1 MTADKEIF
9 FSNYDYYWL
18 KYTMDRGIG
27 EQARYLIAGHS
38 LARFGIND
46 RDIPGLINLAF
57 PSQDYSMDQGRQQWR
72 KKKHE
77 FRHSCRHHSGAGWEK
92 RKPNMSPKHR
102 EGTIVMNNDDFKCKF
117 VEEELKT
124 FWPQWH
130 VVRRLGGGAIADV
143 FEICRDDF
151 EIREV
156 SALKLIRIGDT
167 GETAPF
173 PSAEGTAPYRPKAG
187 QPVIPEA
194 FQNEI
199 QIMEALQGAPN
210 IVSIN
215 DYYLKKDESST
226 MLFVRMELLT
236 SFRQLLAERQRNRQA
251 FTVPEVLKIGR
262 DICTALIYC
271 EEKGVIHRD
280 IKPAN
285 LFIDDFGNYRI
296 GDFDVSRL
304 LDSAH
309 VAPAMTGIETISY
322 MAPEVFSG
330 LSYNNTVDIYALG
343 LILYQLLNNCRVPFL
358 PTEGPYTAKDFDN
371 ANYRRLQG
379 GAIPSLAGIRAGD
392 TQVDAALDAMIRKAC
407 AVRPKDRYQSAKAFY
422 EDLAAWRT
430 PQKTVLPMDDE
441 QSRTTQVSFISHT
454 QDADTS
460 RDSTYSYRKAE
471 EPVPKYPPKSDGRN
485 VGNGQK
491 KGGSGKGAV
500 IALIMVVLLAF
511 GGYIIMRVLHAT
523 QSSSPSNSM
532 ASSDSAY
539 KEEVAK
545 EEAAKEEA
553 YKEEAAKEEAYKE
566 EAAKEEAYKEEAAK
580 EEAYKEEKESN
591 SAENK
596 MAKEDATPVGQSTE
610 IVEIPDPVLKKAIQD
625 TLGIGDREITESD
638 ALLLTQLEYDGY
650 DNEKKEHKDQI
661 KDLTGLE
668 AFKNLTSLNLTSNQI
683 SDISVLSD
691 MANLTELYLDDNR
704 ISDLSPLSGLTDL
717 TKLWLGKNRI
727 EDISAL
733 SGLTKLEQLCL
744 YVNWI
749 SDISALSGMTGL
761 TRLDLSNNQVSD
773 ISALSGMTNLER
785 LYMKINQ
792 VSDISVLSALKKL
805 QRLGLEYNQIS
816 DISAFAGLT
825 KLETL
830 RLYGNPV
837 LDNKSREEILEVVS
851 GAENLTEVDF

>member
-18 KYTMDRGIG
+18 
-27 EQARYLIAGHS
+27 
-38 LARFGIND
+38 
-46 RDIPGLINLAF
+46 
-57 PSQDYSMDQGRQQWR
+57 
-72 KKKHE
+72 
-77 FRHSCRHHSGAGWEK
+77 
-92 RKPNMSPKHR
+92 NMSPKHR
-102 EGTIVMNNDDFKCKF
+102 EGNIVMNNDDFKCKF

-143 FEICRDDF
+143 FEIYRDDF

-173 PSAEGTAPYRPKAG
+173 PSAEGAAPYRPQAG

-210 IVSIN
+210 IVSIK
-215 DYYLKKDESST
+215 DYYLKKDASST
-226 MLFVRMELLT
+226 MLFMRMELLT

-441 QSRTTQVSFISHT
+441 QSRTTQVSFISHA

-471 EPVPKYPPKSDGRN
+471 EPVPKYPLEGDGRN

-566 EAAKEEAYKEEAAK
+566 EAGKEET
-580 EEAYKEEKESN
+580 YKEEKESN
-591 SAENK
+591 SAENE
-596 MAKEDATPVGQSTE
+596 MAKEDATPVGQSAE

-792 VSDISVLSALKKL
+792 VSDISVLSALKNL

>member
-1 MTADKEIF
+1 
-9 FSNYDYYWL
+9 
-18 KYTMDRGIG
+18 
-27 EQARYLIAGHS
+27 
-38 LARFGIND
+38 
-46 RDIPGLINLAF
+46 
-57 PSQDYSMDQGRQQWR
+57 
-72 KKKHE
+72 
-77 FRHSCRHHSGAGWEK
+77 
-92 RKPNMSPKHR
+92 MSPKHR
-102 EGTIVMNNDDFKCKF
+102 EGNIVMNNDDFKCKF

-215 DYYLKKDESST
+215 DYYLKKDASST
-226 MLFVRMELLT
+226 LLFVRMELLT

-407 AVRPKDRYQSAKAFY
+407 AVRPEDRYQSAKAFY

-441 QSRTTQVSFISHT
+441 QSRTTQVSFISHA

-491 KGGSGKGAV
+491 YPLEGDRRNVGNGQKKGGPGKGAV

-545 EEAAKEEA
+545 EEVAKEETAKEQA
-553 YKEEAAKEEAYKE
+553 YKEEAAKEDAGKE
-566 EAAKEEAYKEEAAK
+566 EAGKEET
-580 EEAYKEEKESN
+580 YKEEKESN

-596 MAKEDATPVGQSTE
+596 MAKEDATPVGQSAE

-792 VSDISVLSALKKL
+792 VSDISVLSALKNL

>member
-1 MTADKEIF
+1 
-9 FSNYDYYWL
+9 
-18 KYTMDRGIG
+18 
-27 EQARYLIAGHS
+27 
-38 LARFGIND
+38 
-46 RDIPGLINLAF
+46 
-57 PSQDYSMDQGRQQWR
+57 
-72 KKKHE
+72 
-77 FRHSCRHHSGAGWEK
+77 
-92 RKPNMSPKHR
+92 
-102 EGTIVMNNDDFKCKF
+102 MNNDDFKCRF
-117 VEEELKT
+117 IEEELKT

-130 VVRRLGGGAIADV
+130 VARRLGGGAIGDV
-143 FEICRDDF
+143 FEIYRDNF
-151 EIREV
+151 EVREL
-156 SALKLIRIGDT
+156 SALKLIRISDT
-167 GETAPF
+167 GEAYAPF
-173 PSAEGTAPYRPKAG
+173 PSAEGAAQYRTQAG
-187 QPVIPEA
+187 QPLIPEG
-194 FQNEI
+194 FRSVI

-210 IVSIN
+210 IVSID
-215 DYYLKKDESST
+215 DYYLKKDASST

-236 SFRQLLAERQRNRQA
+236 GFRQLLAERQRNRQP
-251 FTVPEVLKIGR
+251 FTIPEVLKIGR
-262 DICTALIYC
+262 DICSALMCC
-271 EEKGVIHRD
+271 EEKGIIHRD

-285 LFIDDFGNYRI
+285 LFIDDFGNYKV
-296 GDFDVSRL
+296 GDFGVSGL
-304 LDSAH
+304 LDTAH
-309 VAPAMTGIETISY
+309 VAPSMTGIETISY
-322 MAPEVFSG
+322 MAPEVFSV
-330 LSYNNTVDIYALG
+330 LPYNNTVDIYALG

-441 QSRTTQVSFISHT
+441 QSRTTQVSFISHA

-471 EPVPKYPPKSDGRN
+471 EPVPMYPPKSDGRNVGNGQKYPPKSDGRNVGNGQKYPLEGDRRN

-511 GGYIIMRVLHAT
+511 GGYIIMRGLHAT
-523 QSSSPSNSM
+523 QSSSSSGSL
-532 ASSDSAY
+532 ASYDSAY

-545 EEAAKEEA
+545 EEAAKEQA
-553 YKEEAAKEEAYKE
+553 YKEEAAKEDAGKE
-566 EAAKEEAYKEEAAK
+566 ET
-580 EEAYKEEKESN
+580 YKEEKESN
-591 SAENK
+591 SAENE
-596 MAKEDATPVGQSTE
+596 MAKEDATPVGQSAE

-792 VSDISVLSALKKL
+792 VSDISVLSALKNL